1 MELSQPRPRGGEP
14 GAKPTHDFLS
24 LYSPAAH
31 QDPSPTIPGSYL
43 KTHNFLQ
50 PLEQVGKNVCEE
62 VEYTKKSLPPAAPTV
77 GEHILPGGMGTY
89 SISHI
94 PHINQTQKV
103 SKPEGIVISA
113 AQSSSS
119 NNNDE
124 NSNCSSYT
132 GSGFTLW
139 EESNANK
146 GKTRKENNIAGNR
159 HTMRDG
165 GIKFGVPWM
174 TSMEQPSKSSSINNH
189 PGTTFS
195 SLSSSH
201 RSSAPKS
208 QYFVDMKSGRNFQE
222 VEDINE
228 GFVIKKEPFYHHK
241 GSISTKADTA
251 SSDKKPNSPRS
262 KHSATEQRRRSK
274 INDRHVIEYI
284 QFLQEKVHKYEDS
297 SQRWTNEPPKT
308 IPINDFIHQP
318 QIPTRQNLL
327 DSNMIS
333 HDATNETS
341 QHPQST
347 NKPSASA
354 AASYEQISTPD
365 TATTASQAQELIIE
379 GGTISISTIYSQRLA
394 SALTQA
400 LNSSGVDLSH
410 ANISVQIDL
419 GKRSNTSRLE
429 SSPPDLKENDTR
441 FNDQSIAR
449 SRLVS
454 TWEDENDQGFD
465 GGGIEAAAHGGRLGF
480 VRFGASLFPSDFWV
494 DQEFLINISGIFGGS
509 WRFLADSPIL
519 RNYGLLDLGVGLL
532 VHSLMSVDGFTDDE
546 FVVYDPVTLISRLN
560 VSNPLHLHPNDSAAL
575 TVVFVKLK
583 GIENYQV
590 WSCAML
596 LALEGKNKIGFID
609 GSCRRLNAL
618 WKQSD
623 TLIELPRCTCHAAE
637 DFKKHVC
644 RLEVIFSLEK
654 PYLIWGVLML
664 LSLVRSAYA
673 TISSEE
679 SHKVASGSISGT
691 SQKSQTSAFVFNMPN
706 SGNFLRNQTS
716 SNTPIPI
723 ATFRPNYVKNNIQGG
738 GSGLVCENCGFNG
751 HTIDKCFKL
760 IGYHDGSF
768 LHREKFLG

>member
-1 MELSQPRPRGGEP
+1 MELSQPRPRGEP

-24 LYSPAAH
+24 LYSPAH

-50 PLEQVGKNVCEE
+50 PLEQVGKTVCEE
-62 VEYTKKSLPPAAPTV
+62 VEYIKKSFPPSPPTV

-139 EESNANK
+139 EESNVNK
-146 GKTRKENNIAGNR
+146 GKTRKENNIAANR

-165 GIKFGVPWM
+165 GMKFGVPWM
-174 TSMEQPSKSSSINNH
+174 TSIEQPSKSSSINNH
-189 PGTTFS
+189 PSTTFS

-228 GFVIKKEPFYHHK
+228 GFVIKKEPSYHHK
-241 GSISTKADTA
+241 GGTSTKADT
-251 SSDKKPNSPRS
+251 SNSDKKPNSPRS

-274 INDRHVIEYI
+274 INDRFSMLRGIIPHGDQKRDKASFLLEVIEYI

-297 SQRWTNEPPKT
+297 SQGWTNEPPKT

-318 QIPTRQNLL
+318 QIPTNQNLL

-379 GGTISISTIYSQRLA
+379 GGTISISTIYSQGLA

-419 GKRSNTSRLE
+419 GKRSNANTNTLE
-429 SSPPDLKENDTR
+429 SSPHDLKENETR
-441 FNDQSIAR
+441 SNDQSIAH

-454 TWEDENDQGFD
+454 TWEDENDQGFK
-465 GGGIEAAAHGGRLGF
+465 RLKT
-480 VRFGASLFPSDFWV
+480 S
-494 DQEFLINISGIFGGS
+494 
-509 WRFLADSPIL
+509 
-519 RNYGLLDLGVGLL
+519 RN
-532 VHSLMSVDGFTDDE
+532 
-546 FVVYDPVTLISRLN
+546 
-560 VSNPLHLHPNDSAAL
+560 
-575 TVVFVKLK
+575 
-583 GIENYQV
+583 
-590 WSCAML
+590 
-596 LALEGKNKIGFID
+596 
-609 GSCRRLNAL
+609 
-618 WKQSD
+618 
-623 TLIELPRCTCHAAE
+623 
-637 DFKKHVC
+637 
-644 RLEVIFSLEK
+644 
-654 PYLIWGVLML
+654 
-664 LSLVRSAYA
+664 
-673 TISSEE
+673 
-679 SHKVASGSISGT
+679 
-691 SQKSQTSAFVFNMPN
+691 
-706 SGNFLRNQTS
+706 
-716 SNTPIPI
+716 
-723 ATFRPNYVKNNIQGG
+723 
-738 GSGLVCENCGFNG
+738 
-751 HTIDKCFKL
+751 
-760 IGYHDGSF
+760 
-768 LHREKFLG
+768 